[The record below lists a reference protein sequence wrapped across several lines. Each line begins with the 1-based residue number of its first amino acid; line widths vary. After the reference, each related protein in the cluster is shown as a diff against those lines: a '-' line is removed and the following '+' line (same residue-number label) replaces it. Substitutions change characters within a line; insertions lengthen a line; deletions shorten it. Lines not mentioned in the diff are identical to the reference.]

1 MTQNIPENLLFPI
14 MGESLTSQNSLEM
27 NFTATNAAL
36 TQLDL
41 KNTSIFNDF
50 VFNLLNQAG
59 KRFGYGGYL
68 ENRIIYRRSE
78 HFQQGESRCFH
89 LGIDIWAEAG
99 QPVYCP
105 FDAKVHSFANNDN
118 FGNYGPTIILE
129 HEWKSQTFY
138 TLYGH
143 LSINSLDNLQQRMAI
158 HAGVKFCEIGPFPE
172 NGDWPPHL
180 HFQVMTDLLGKK
192 GDFPGVCG
200 ASELAQFQKIC
211 LDPTPFVKI
220 IPEI

>member
-68 ENRIIYRRSE
+68 ENRVIYRRSE

-105 FDAKVHSFANNDN
+105 FDAKVHSFADNNN
-118 FGNYGPTIILE
+118 FGDYGPTIILE
-129 HEWKSQTFY
+129 HIWEGNAFF

-143 LSINSLDNLQQRMAI
+143 LSLNNLENIKEGHIINK
-158 HAGVKFCEIGPFPE
+158 GEKFCALGPYPE

-180 HFQVMTDLLGKK
+180 HFQVMNNMEDRK
-192 GDFPGVCG
+192 GDFPGVCS
-200 ASELAQFQKIC
+200 ASELPHFQGIC
-211 LDPTPFVKI
+211 LNPTPFVRI
-220 IPEI
+220 QD